1 MRTQPLVWNPLL
13 FRIHRVVSV
22 SGIDTKFRAELALEL
37 RPSKIKGGVWDQ
49 ICNLTEFEGRDDHLQ
64 LEEKWI
70 RGIHAAEEQNNY
82 LNYGLWFSEM
92 STLE

>member
-1 MRTQPLVWNPLL
+1 M
-13 FRIHRVVSV
+13 VSV
-22 SGIDTKFRAELALEL
+22 SGIDTIFHAELALEI
-37 RPSKIKGGVWDQ
+37 RPSKIKGGVWGQ
-49 ICNLTEFEGRDDHLQ
+49 ICNLTESEGRDDRLQ

-70 RGIHAAEEQNNY
+70 HGICAAEEQNNY

>member
-1 MRTQPLVWNPLL
+1 M
-13 FRIHRVVSV
+13 VSV
-22 SGIDTKFRAELALEL
+22 SGIDTIFHTELALENQTL
-37 RPSKIKGGVWDQ
+37 KNKGGSWDQ
-49 ICNLTEFEGRDDHLQ
+49 ICSLTEFEGRDDRLQ

-70 RGIHAAEEQNNY
+70 HGICAAEEQNNY